1 MTSDLISPCLFVLVI
16 VLVLVPRLLIFA
28 STIGIEALD
37 QLRQHADSSKQ
48 QPFAFNDP
56 LDRRKLPGNER
67 VQTRRAF
74 YG

>member
-1 MTSDLISPCLFVLVI
+1 MLMTVQPSFFTVLVI
-16 VLVLVPRLLIFA
+16 VLVLVPRFLIFA

-37 QLRQHADSSKQ
+37 QPRQHADSSKQ

-56 LDRRKLPGNER
+56 LDRRELPGNQR

>member
-1 MTSDLISPCLFVLVI
+1 MI

-48 QPFAFNDP
+48 QPFAFIDP
-56 LDRRKLPGNER
+56 LNRGELPGNER